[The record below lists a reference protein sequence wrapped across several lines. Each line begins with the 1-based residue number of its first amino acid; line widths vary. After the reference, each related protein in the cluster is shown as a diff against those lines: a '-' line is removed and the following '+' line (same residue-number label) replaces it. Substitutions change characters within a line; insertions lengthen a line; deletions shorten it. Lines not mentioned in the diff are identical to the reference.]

1 MCRRASTVVETQR
14 NAEGLELP
22 SRITSSA
29 RGVRFALK
37 CCTNAISVRT
47 LIRGRSGATP
57 DVITVV
63 ARSVDEIRIGRL
75 RPSGN
80 STTTKAGPRPDRSLN
95 TASLLPNKQCCGS
108 VIVTCVMVRS
118 RIVGFSGVR

>member
-1 MCRRASTVVETQR
+1 
-14 NAEGLELP
+14 
-22 SRITSSA
+22 
-29 RGVRFALK
+29 
-37 CCTNAISVRT
+37 VRT

-80 STTTKAGPRPDRSLN
+80 SEAL
-95 TASLLPNKQCCGS
+95 
-108 VIVTCVMVRS
+108 S
-118 RIVGFSGVR
+118 RGGTDGDDGQ